1 MPIAH
6 KIYEKDNLI
15 VTRSTGV
22 VTLGDITATLAVIE
36 KEIIGWPNVTRI
48 SDFSQVEVFSVS
60 PFEIRD
66 VAERKANILRRL
78 NITMRTIIIATSDE
92 IFGLVRAYCAQAAFE
107 GQEEATAVR
116 CPIEAADW
124 IGMTHQR
131 LSDLLSLPEA
141 A

>member
-6 KIYEKDNLI
+6 KIYEEDNLF

-22 VTLGDITATLAVIE
+22 VTLNDITATLAVIE
-36 KEIIGWPNVTRI
+36 KEIIGWPSVTRV
-48 SDFSQVEVFSVS
+48 SDFSRVEVFSIS
-60 PFEIRD
+60 PSEIRD

-107 GQEEATAVR
+107 GQEEAAAVR

-124 IGMTHQR
+124 IGMTQER
-131 LSDLLSLPEA
+131 MADLLNLPETA
-141 A
+141 